1 MKPEAILF
9 IITYLTLTYILY
21 NTLLGYANV
30 GKEST
35 TGTLP
40 IFPAIISALWICKQL
55 ADINTKEGGDDGQ
68 D

>member
-1 MKPEAILF
+1 MKSEAILS

-21 NTLLGYANV
+21 NTLLGYADV

-35 TGTLP
+35 IGILLR
-40 IFPAIISALWICKQL
+40 FPAMISALWICNQL
-55 ADINTKEGGDDGQ
+55 ADINTKDGGDDGQ

>member
-1 MKPEAILF
+1 MKLKAIPF
-9 IITYLTLTYILY
+9 FFTYLTLTYILY
-21 NTLLGYANV
+21 NTLLGYADV

-35 TGTLP
+35 IGILLL
-40 IFPAIISALWICKQL
+40 FPAMISALWICDQL